1 MSNTTKG
8 ILQRTLA
15 TLTMASTVVSLA
27 GFAAFPLAASAA
39 APADFGLKEGDVIRA
54 TGDVDLYIVNELGYK
69 RLFVNPA
76 IFNLYGHLG
85 WSKVKEVAPA
95 TRDAFPTSGLF
106 RNCESGDAKVY
117 GLDVISEDVANL
129 RWVNTSG
136 AQAVADDANFFKKV
150 FCINNAEMAL
160 YGSGAAYTSVLQVPD
175 YSRQIG
181 SGPVSGAV
189 SFSANANQG
198 GSIIAGAAQVPV
210 LNFRVSNG
218 ASGAVSLDMLKFVKT
233 GVVSDANISNA
244 YLAMGGKIVAQYSGL
259 SGGVLS
265 FSGTGITVQPGQSV
279 DLTLRVDISTGTSN
293 GNTIGFNLNA
303 ASDVTLSGGASVAG
317 AFPVVGGSFVTTSVS
332 NPSLASI
339 GSFAYQTVGSEV
351 DAGTQAFRAGALSFA
366 VSNNPVKVQ
375 SMRFTISGSVTKS
388 TDLKNAVLKVD
399 GVQVSSTAMVDGDYL
414 YFDMAS
420 NQPVLNTG
428 THQVEVYL
436 DVLGTPNRTFKLEIL
451 RPYDWLVWDTQ
462 YNTNISGGTP
472 TGTAT
477 TVSVRAGTSTATLAS
492 DTPTGSLAK
501 GASNVT
507 IAKFRIYAAGE
518 GLRVKWLPF
527 QLDVTGS
534 VSAPWTSTVTTVDDD
549 IRNISMVSDDGS
561 QIGTTI
567 NTPSSCTYGTA
578 ISTTTTYKCSFGSS
592 SSNIN
597 YIIPANTARVL
608 SLKLDIQSSPD
619 DLKTIKGTL
628 LAPANSVSWTGS
640 NYEGQVSFQTGSLP
654 AGNIG
659 GSALNISQT
668 PFQAAVNSA
677 VGTQVFVAGTNQAKL
692 GSYSL
697 SASNAEGVNVTSV
710 TVLAYNANGA
720 NLKVQNL
727 RVKNGSTEWNF
738 NVPTVTASSS
748 YTFSSP
754 SGPTLI
760 PAGGSLVLDVYGDVL
775 TNSVAGTYNPT
786 RLTGA
791 VGFGASTNA
800 SQTVSGT
807 PVTGQNVTV
816 SAGGTVTT
824 TMDNSTPPVQQ
835 IVLGATDVALATIRF
850 AADNVEDIRINSLEV
865 FASSSANVFG
875 NLRLFDSSNAIVGN
889 GTALSAST
897 SGAISGY
904 TSNFSFG
911 SSLIIPKN
919 TTRTYTLKGDVADYS
934 SVPAGHL
941 KAHTF
946 RIHAASDVEAYGNSS
961 NQASTVSGLAS
972 ALAANTQTTLRT
984 KLTAALA
991 LMGSTT
997 HTRSA
1002 SDDVALLTL
1011 SVDPAFGAEFASV
1024 SFTLSGSAASNSAGT
1039 IDLIDYDTGVSAANT
1054 TLSTGTSY
1062 TAKLVLG
1069 TQYLISGGASKKY
1082 KVRLNTASAEDTA
1095 NSTDSLSLQIA
1106 TAGALEWELQGGSD
1120 ENLYLQAKDVPLTV
1134 DVSYN

>member
-1 MSNTTKG
+1 MSNTIKG
-8 ILQRTLA
+8 AAQRTLA
-15 TLTMASTVVSLA
+15 ALTMATTVMSLA
-27 GFAAFPLAASAA
+27 GFAAFPLTAAAV

-54 TGDVDLYIVNELGYK
+54 TGDVDLYIVNELGFK

-85 WSKVKEVAPA
+85 WSKVKEVSPA
-95 TRDAFPTSGLF
+95 TRDAFKTSGLF

-136 AQAVADDANFFKKV
+136 AQAVADDPNFFKKV

-175 YSRQIG
+175 YSRQTG
-181 SGPVSGAV
+181 GTVSGAV

-210 LNFRVSNG
+210 LNFRVTNS
-218 ASGAVSLDMLKFVKT
+218 ASGAVSLDMLKFTKT

-244 YLAMGGKIVAQYSGL
+244 YLSMGGKIVAQYSGL

-265 FSGTGITVQPGQSV
+265 FSGTGIMVQPGQSV
-279 DLTLRVDISTGTSN
+279 DLTLRVDVSSSTSN
-293 GNTIGFNLNA
+293 GNTVGFNLNA
-303 ASDVTLSGGASVAG
+303 ASDITLSGGASVG
-317 AFPVVGGSFVTTSVS
+317 GSFPVVGGSYVTTSVS

-351 DAGTQAFRAGALSFA
+351 DAGTQAFRAGALSFT

-375 SMRFTISGSVTKS
+375 SMRFTVSGSVTKS

-399 GVQVSSTAMVDGDYL
+399 GVQVASTAMIDGDYL
-414 YFDMAS
+414 YFDMGS

-428 THQVEVYL
+428 THQVEVYV

-472 TGTAT
+472 STGSAT
-477 TVSVRAGTSTATLAS
+477 TVTVRAGTSTATLAS

-518 GLRVKWLPF
+518 GLRIKWLPF
-527 QLDVTGS
+527 QIDVTGS
-534 VSAPWTSTVTTVDDD
+534 VSNPWTTTATTVDDD
-549 IRNISMVSDDGS
+549 IRNISLTSDDGS

-578 ISTTTTYKCSFGSS
+578 ISTATTYKCSFGSS
-592 SSNIN
+592 TSNIN

-608 SLKLDIQSSPD
+608 SLKLDVQSTPD

-640 NYEGQVSFQTGSLP
+640 NYEGQVSFATGSLP
-654 AGNIG
+654 AGNIA
-659 GSALNISQT
+659 GSILNISQS
-668 PFQAAVNSA
+668 PFVAAKNSA
-677 VGTQVFVAGTNQAKL
+677 VGTQTFVAGTNQAKL

-697 SASNAEGVNVTSV
+697 SASNAEGINVTSV
-710 TVLAYNANGA
+710 TILAYDANGT

-760 PAGGSLVLDVYGDVL
+760 PAGGSVVLDVYGDVL
-775 TNSVAGTYNPT
+775 TNSNAG
-786 RLTGA
+786 
-791 VGFGASTNA
+791 
-800 SQTVSGT
+800 
-807 PVTGQNVTV
+807 
-816 SAGGTVTT
+816 
-824 TMDNSTPPVQQ
+824 
-835 IVLGATDVALATIRF
+835 
-850 AADNVEDIRINSLEV
+850 
-865 FASSSANVFG
+865 
-875 NLRLFDSSNAIVGN
+875 
-889 GTALSAST
+889 
-897 SGAISGY
+897 
-904 TSNFSFG
+904 
-911 SSLIIPKN
+911 
-919 TTRTYTLKGDVADYS
+919 
-934 SVPAGHL
+934 
-941 KAHTF
+941 
-946 RIHAASDVEAYGNSS
+946 
-961 NQASTVSGLAS
+961 
-972 ALAANTQTTLRT
+972 
-984 KLTAALA
+984 
-991 LMGSTT
+991 
-997 HTRSA
+997 
-1002 SDDVALLTL
+1002 
-1011 SVDPAFGAEFASV
+1011 
-1024 SFTLSGSAASNSAGT
+1024 
-1039 IDLIDYDTGVSAANT
+1039 
-1054 TLSTGTSY
+1054 
-1062 TAKLVLG
+1062 
-1069 TQYLISGGASKKY
+1069 
-1082 KVRLNTASAEDTA
+1082 
-1095 NSTDSLSLQIA
+1095 
-1106 TAGALEWELQGGSD
+1106 
-1120 ENLYLQAKDVPLTV
+1120 
-1134 DVSYN
+1134 